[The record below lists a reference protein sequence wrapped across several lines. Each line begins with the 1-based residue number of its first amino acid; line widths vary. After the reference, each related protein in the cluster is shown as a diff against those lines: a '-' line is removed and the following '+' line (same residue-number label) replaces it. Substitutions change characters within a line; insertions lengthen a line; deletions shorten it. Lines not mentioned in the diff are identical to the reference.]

1 MRAIFMGTPDFAVP
15 TLRRLIENHEVLAV
29 FTQPDKPKGR
39 GQKMQPPPVKE
50 AALKNNIPVYQPQK
64 LKNNKEVIDLIKSL
78 NPDVIVVVAYGQIL
92 PKEIL
97 EIPKYGCINVHASLL
112 PKLRGAAPINWAII
126 NGFKTTGVTTM
137 LMDVGLDTGD
147 MLLKKEIEI
156 KDDETAGELHD
167 RLMTI
172 GADLL
177 IETLEKIKDGGI
189 IPEKQED
196 SLSSYAPM
204 LSKDM
209 GHINWNKDNIEIYN
223 LIRGLLPW
231 PGAYFYYK
239 NNMIK
244 IWKAKIGNN
253 NINEVPGKI
262 LDVTRDGI
270 EIACKEGSII
280 ITELQEMGGKRMSVD
295 SYLNGHDIE
304 IGSILE

>member
-15 TLRRLIENHEVLAV
+15 TLRRLIELHEVLAV

-50 AALKNNIPVYQPQK
+50 VAIKYNIPVYQPQK
-64 LKNNKEVIDLIKSL
+64 LKNNKEAIDLIKSL
-78 NPDVIVVVAYGQIL
+78 NPEVIVVVAYGQIL

-97 EIPKYGCINVHASLL
+97 DIPKYGCINVHASLL

-126 NGFKTTGVTTM
+126 NGFKATGVTTM

-147 MLLKKEIEI
+147 MLLKREVEI

-167 RLMTI
+167 RLMII

-177 IETLEKIKDGGI
+177 IETLGKIKDGSI

-196 SLSSYAPM
+196 SISSYAPM

-209 GHINWNKDNIEIYN
+209 GHINWDKNNIEIYN

-231 PGAYFYYK
+231 PGAYFFYK

-280 ITELQEMGGKRMSVD
+280 ITELQEMGGKRMPVG
-295 SYLNGHDIE
+295 SYLNGHNIE